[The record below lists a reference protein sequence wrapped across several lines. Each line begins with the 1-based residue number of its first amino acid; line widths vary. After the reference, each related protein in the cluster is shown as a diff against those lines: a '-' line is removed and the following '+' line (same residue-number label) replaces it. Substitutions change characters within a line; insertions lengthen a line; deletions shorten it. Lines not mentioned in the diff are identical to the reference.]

1 MPKGSNGPALAI
13 SSEEAI
19 KREMVGLIITGI
31 LAALAFL
38 CVSDGIPD
46 LARRRGTAHRA
57 SRMR

>member
-1 MPKGSNGPALAI
+1 M
-13 SSEEAI
+13 EAI
-19 KREMVGLIITGI
+19 KREMVGFIITGI